1 MLPAQPATNDKDWGW
16 QSGSSGNSACLA
28 WVLIMAQPFKQMK
41 DGVCSNLR
49 GSVPCMAWVK
59 MIVKIS

>member
-49 GSVPCMAWVK
+49 PAGFSGEVFPVWPG
-59 MIVKIS
+59 